1 MKINLC
7 YAAAAV
13 AAAAVAAAA
22 DAAAAA
28 AAAVFAL
35 RSPCSPPARLVEFY
49 LKSLNDLVYIYA

>member
-49 LKSLNDLVYIYA
+49 LKSLK